1 MHFKLSH
8 SHITKQQVVSL
19 QLTMDPKEAEYGNR
33 EVVFTLQTYLVLQL
47 QTWSHQGEYQLKKLA
62 SLETKK
68 NISSLAFIH

>member
-1 MHFKLSH
+1 
-8 SHITKQQVVSL
+8 
-19 QLTMDPKEAEYGNR
+19 MDPKEAEYGNR